1 MILALLL
8 SLLPTTPLAGIIWT
22 PSLEKGLEQSKA
34 EGKVLFLAVNMDG
47 EAANDRMVK
56 KVYTDKAVI
65 EQSSRTLNIIA
76 SASEHAGAGK
86 DCARFEGLTCMD
98 HRRSDTV
105 ARQQFLKADAQGFVV
120 APQHLFLGPD
130 GKVILSVPYEISAG
144 ELVWCFA
151 TAQAKAFPDKPQP
164 LPEGARMPR
173 RVIMGGV
180 FDPGGSEAGAAPPTK
195 AEVQEIIKELRRGA
209 SAQDRMAKV
218 LRLILSDDP
227 AAVEYVEQ
235 ELKSSGAA
243 QGGGRGGGGGGR
255 GGGGGGRGAVGA
267 GRGDSGVE
275 RHERILLAIGAFGP
289 PVYLPLVLPFLTNN
303 ESALRKAAAV
313 ALEQLGS
320 PEALRELQSAW
331 GEEQDPEVKK
341 RFARALGSCGASDGR
356 IQTFLQKQL
365 KTEKN
370 PSNRAALIIGLGYAV
385 DNPVNDSW
393 LEGLLAGTAA
403 LDAEAAAAAV
413 ALSRRERWQPV
424 IEKLLAASGD
434 AERKAALEKALES
447 LRSGKLATLAPWI
460 EKLTADDSP
469 RPRIFGVN

>member
-1 MILALLL
+1 
-8 SLLPTTPLAGIIWT
+8 
-22 PSLEKGLEQSKA
+22 
-34 EGKVLFLAVNMDG
+34 
-47 EAANDRMVK
+47 
-56 KVYTDKAVI
+56 
-65 EQSSRTLNIIA
+65 
-76 SASEHAGAGK
+76 
-86 DCARFEGLTCMD
+86 
-98 HRRSDTV
+98 
-105 ARQQFLKADAQGFVV
+105 
-120 APQHLFLGPD
+120 
-130 GKVILSVPYEISAG
+130 
-144 ELVWCFA
+144 
-151 TAQAKAFPDKPQP
+151 
-164 LPEGARMPR
+164 
-173 RVIMGGV
+173 
-180 FDPGGSEAGAAPPTK
+180 
-195 AEVQEIIKELRRGA
+195 
-209 SAQDRMAKV
+209 
-218 LRLILSDDP
+218 
-227 AAVEYVEQ
+227 
-235 ELKSSGAA
+235 
-243 QGGGRGGGGGGR
+243 
-255 GGGGGGRGAVGA
+255 
-267 GRGDSGVE
+267 VE

-289 PVYLPLVLPFLTNN
+289 PVYLPLVLPFLANN
-303 ESALRKAAAV
+303 EPALRKAAAV

-341 RFARALGSCGASDGR
+341 RFARALGSSGASDGR

-385 DNPVNDSW
+385 DNPANDSW

-434 AERKAALEKALES
+434 AVRKAALEKALES